1 MVITVVLNFQV
12 DPFIAYTIV
21 MAKLI
26 GELGSVGEASQYL
39 SSLPVVHSWQ
49 LTTYTLL
56 HQDMY
61 GSGVLLAILHLVTGG
76 PIILLTFLPI
86 PGALSMCM
94 LYLILRRLSK
104 LVDATLR
111 SASLIF
117 SLVAIVSMYAYMLE
131 DVVGKFYAFDFHA
144 INYALYLMC
153 LYCII
158 RLSESKS
165 NRSYFVAV
173 AVASAASNMIHY
185 TLPLVLIGGLAAYV
199 TFSWFVSGDV
209 KMQRLPLLLAVISSL
224 QSFYFGLLR
233 SRANVSQTLT
243 SLLEYFSGG
252 FVEFRPTQAY
262 ALSPLYQVQILLAKT
277 YTYSAVIFVVAV
289 SAVLFRIRGRRPK
302 PMAAAYCLIVGGSVV
317 HFLSYFQYYGRVNF
331 GFVGGWLLQPLLI
344 VTVVMIWARQ
354 RRETE
359 RAVDTRSTA
368 TLDGFGSSDSGISK
382 AVEKDSMPRALPKLM
397 LATLLILNLLH
408 AGNITLVADARL
420 SYGAMVSEP
429 GLESTDLQSFCITHL
444 SGGHF
449 LIGASSEVSS
459 DLYSRLAEY
468 DLDQV
473 AAVIPAYFTGN
484 STFTSNTSLACAQLR
499 HDFNYLILTSYE
511 LSNGLYG
518 GVTSEG
524 LWEYLN
530 AREMTDLK
538 SVLDSNQNLV
548 YNSGRAYLYLLD

>member
-1 MVITVVLNFQV
+1 MLINVVLNFQV
-12 DPFIAYTIV
+12 DPFIAYTII

-26 GELGSVGEASQYL
+26 GKLGSVGQASQYL
-39 SSLPVVHSWQ
+39 SSLPLVHSWQ
-49 LTTYTLL
+49 LSTYTLL

-76 PIILLTFLPI
+76 RIIQLTFLPI

-117 SLVAIVSMYAYMLE
+117 SLAAIVSMYAYMLE

-165 NRSYFVAV
+165 NPSYFVAV
-173 AVASAASNMIHY
+173 AVASAASNIIHY

-199 TFSWFVSGDV
+199 TFSWFVSGGA

-224 QSFYFGLLR
+224 QNFYFGLLR
-233 SRANVSQTLT
+233 TRANIMQTLT
-243 SLLEYFSGG
+243 SLLEYFSGA

-317 HFLSYFQYYGRVNF
+317 YFLSYFQYYGHVSF
-331 GFVGGWLLQPLLI
+331 GFVCGWLLQPLLI
-344 VTVVMIWARQ
+344 VTVLMIWARQ
-354 RRETE
+354 RREIEAT
-359 RAVDTRSTA
+359 VNTRSTA
-368 TLDGFGSSDSGISK
+368 TLDVFGSHDSGIFK
-382 AVEKDSMPRALPKLM
+382 AGEKDSMPRALRLV

-408 AGNITLVADARL
+408 GGNITLVMAARF
-420 SYGAMVSEP
+420 SYGAMVAEP
-429 GLESTDLQSFCITHL
+429 GLESIDLQSFCITHL
-444 SGGHF
+444 SGERF

-468 DLDQV
+468 DLNKV
-473 AAVIPAYFTGN
+473 ATVIPAYFTGN
-484 STFTSNTSLACAQLR
+484 STFTSNASLACAQLR
-499 HDFNYLILTSYE
+499 HDFDYVILTSYE

-518 GVTSEG
+518 GATSEG

-530 AREMTDLK
+530 AREVTDLK

-548 YNSGRAYLYLLD
+548 YNSGRGYLYLLG